1 MSKEDEFRGDDGLA
15 LEEAKPKLKEP
26 SMYKVFL
33 LNDDYTPME
42 FVVILLEQ
50 LFGMDR
56 EKATRIML
64 MVHSQGKGICG
75 IFTYE
80 IAETKV
86 AQVNEYAQRHQH
98 PLMCSMEEA

>member
-1 MSKEDEFRGDDGLA
+1 MGDTEEHRGDDGLA
-15 LEEAKPKLKEP
+15 LEESRPQLKEP

-42 FVVILLEQ
+42 FVVTLLEK

-64 MVHSQGKGICG
+64 QVHSHGKGICG
-75 IFTYE
+75 VYTYE

-86 AQVNEYAQRHQH
+86 AQVNEYSQHHQH
-98 PLMCSMEEA
+98 PLKCSMEEA

>member
-1 MSKEDEFRGDDGLA
+1 MSGNQEHRGDEGLA
-15 LEEAKPKLKEP
+15 IEEAKPRLKEP

-42 FVVILLEQ
+42 FVVTLLEK

-64 MVHSQGKGICG
+64 QVNSHGKGVCG
-75 IFTYE
+75 IYTYE

-86 AQVNEYAQRHQH
+86 AQVCEYAQRHQH
-98 PLMCSMEEA
+98 PLMCSMEAV